1 MWTESGSVFF
11 AKIHT
16 SMVLLHTTFFLN
28 FVANILCTCG
38 LYRCFSQ
45 PMNKYSM
52 TSNICQIESW
62 AVLLRVLIERDV
74 CLSHMLV
81 CCILYLMRGHIN
93 FTDTNR
99 HRKERHKSHKFIT
112 HFLAPTYPTYLYICY
127 FHRRYFPS
135 KVTKLISKSKINFQN
150 IFWASV
156 LVFR

>member
-1 MWTESGSVFF
+1 MWQICLLVHVDFF
-11 AKIHT
+11 YIDA
-16 SMVLLHTTFFLN
+16 FLSQWT
-28 FVANILCTCG
+28 NIQWA
-38 LYRCFSQ
+38 Y
-45 PMNKYSM
+45 
-52 TSNICQIESW
+52 NICQIESW